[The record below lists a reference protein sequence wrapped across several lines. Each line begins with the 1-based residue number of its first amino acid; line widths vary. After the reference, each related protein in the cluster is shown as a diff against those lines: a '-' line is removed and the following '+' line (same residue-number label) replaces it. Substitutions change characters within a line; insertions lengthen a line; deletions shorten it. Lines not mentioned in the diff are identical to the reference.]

1 MPMPLGA
8 EAAIIPDSPRS
19 APEIRALIGAF
30 NRLTERIADL
40 LRARMALV
48 GGISH
53 DLRTDVTRLRLR
65 ADLIPDAAERSKVVG
80 DLDEMSRLLD
90 DSFLAYRSGTPVH
103 NEELVEVALLL
114 AREVEDR
121 ARANK
126 SVTICLLHGA
136 KDAEVLGDA
145 IALRRLFANLIDNA
159 IAYGR
164 EARITAD
171 LCQDTVVVTIDDSG
185 PGIREEDRAAM
196 MELFVR
202 QDASRSRRTGAPGL
216 ASPLL
221 APLPNRMAERCGSRT
236 RHTADSAPWSIC
248 PSLRL
253 CSRDEA
259 KGRGA
264 SRGGVRICL
273 RAECPS
279 ASQP

>member
-196 MELFVR
+196 MESFVR
-202 QDASRSRRTGAPGL
+202 QDASRSRRTGGAGLGL
-216 ASPLL
+216 AV
-221 APLPNRMAERCGSRT
+221 ARAVAESHGGT
-236 RHTADSAPWSIC
+236 
-248 PSLRL
+248 LRL
-253 CSRDEA
+253 EDA
-259 KGRGA
+259 PH
-264 SRGGVRICL
+264 GGL
-273 RAECPS
+273 RAVVNLPLFKIVQS
-279 ASQP
+279 